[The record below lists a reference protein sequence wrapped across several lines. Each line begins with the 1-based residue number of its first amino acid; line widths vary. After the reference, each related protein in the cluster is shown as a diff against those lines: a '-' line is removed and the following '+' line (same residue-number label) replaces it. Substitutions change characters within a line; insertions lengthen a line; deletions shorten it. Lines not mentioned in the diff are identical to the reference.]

1 MRRLSIWLLACMG
14 WCIVW
19 TLPAQAS
26 WEAYQ
31 EAGEA
36 AYSRGDY
43 TTAQRMFLAA
53 VREARHFGPQDP
65 RLDISLSKLAL
76 LRIAQDAQS
85 RASIH
90 TRRVTRSKSHV
101 RKPGI
106 TRRGHQRQAARP
118 VLRHTRSG
126 RQHHAL
132 RSARPGERRKGT
144 RTTLTRQARPAKRSR
159 AILNRASSVRRAAPP
174 ARHAKRRATMRAPR
188 RQRGHTL
195 QRSHTTRHHAG
206 TTAGR
211 RSPTR
216 SRQE

>member
-1 MRRLSIWLLACMG
+1 MHPRIWLLAWMG
-14 WCIVW
+14 WCVVW
-19 TLPAQAS
+19 MLPAQAS

-43 TTAQRMFLAA
+43 ATAQRMFLAA

-65 RLDISLSKLAL
+65 RLDISLNKLVL
-76 LRIAQDAQS
+76 LRVARSAH
-85 RASIH
+85 RKAVVH
-90 TRRVTRSKSHV
+90 ARRVTRSKSHA

-106 TRRGHQRQAARP
+106 TRRSHQRHAARS
-118 VLRHTRSG
+118 VRRHTRSG
-126 RQHHAL
+126 RQRHAL
-132 RSARPGERRKGT
+132 RSARPGERHKAT
-144 RTTLTRQARPAKRSR
+144 RTTLTRQEHRAKRPR
-159 AILNRASSVRRAAPP
+159 AILNRANPVRRAAPP
-174 ARHAKRRATMRAPR
+174 VRHAKRRATIRTPR
-188 RQRGHTL
+188 RQRDHTL

-211 RSPTR
+211 RSLTR